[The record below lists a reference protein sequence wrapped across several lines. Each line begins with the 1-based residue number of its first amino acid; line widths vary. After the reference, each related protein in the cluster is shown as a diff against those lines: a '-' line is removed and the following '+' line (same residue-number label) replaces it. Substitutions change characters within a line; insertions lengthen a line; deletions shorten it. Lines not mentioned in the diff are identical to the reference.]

1 MSAYNRFDHEQSL
14 MRCWQITDDLDTLNE
29 AVLENKLSADGVA
42 DMLGALKTLYQL
54 RFEQLWD
61 HFESSVRYNNL

>member
-1 MSAYNRFDHEQSL
+1 MASYNRFDHEQSL

-29 AVLENKLSADGVA
+29 AVLESKLTQDGVA
-42 DMLGALKTLYQL
+42 DMLKALKTLYQL

-61 HFESSVRYNNL
+61 HFELSIRSHNS